1 MENRVRELRKAKGMT
16 MKQLGVILGVAEST
30 VSQYETGKRQL
41 DNEILLKLSE
51 FFDVTIGYILGV
63 ENDIKKPL
71 VNNDEELTQFLETLR
86 TRPECRMLL
95 SITKDATK
103 ADVEKAVAIIEALRK
118 TEGRE

>member
-1 MENRVRELRKAKGMT
+1 

>member
-63 ENDIKKPL
+63 EDEIKKPL
-71 VNNDEELTQFLETLR
+71 VNDDEELTQFLETLR
-86 TRPECRMLL
+86 NRPECRVLL

-103 ADVEKAVAIIEALRK
+103 EDVEKAVAIIEALRK